1 LSTCDELRTT
11 NATLRKLDGKL
22 DRIHKVL
29 EKVSQHTSLRNRPLS
44 STYDYVD
51 TRICFGCGKPGHFA
65 RNCKAYKA
73 LVNQT
78 PRNATQ
84 PRKNNQTRFN
94 KKHTSKQ
101 STNNNFQSRCNP
113 SHNDGQQSRTGG
125 NNRPPLQNNRQ
136 FLDTSNRMTEQ
147 SSNPPQQSDF
157 RPQKPQTK
165 GSNSSQDSFQTKSPN
180 NVQRYSTPAEHANRD
195 FPPNSSSAER
205 DNAES
210 KRPASPSSKA
220 IAENAYAQHFGISP
234 DNSPSGSSE
243 DYFLAQEPPT
253 TAEKA

>member
-1 LSTCDELRTT
+1 MRSTIGKIRINCPHAMNYAQPTRRYANLTESSTAFTRFWKKSANIHPCEIGHYLQHTTMSIRAYALAVENQDTSHVTAKRTKLLSIRPRETQHNREKTINQDFTRNTHPKNQRTT
-11 NATLRKLDGKL
+11 
-22 DRIHKVL
+22 I
-29 EKVSQHTSLRNRPLS
+29 
-44 STYDYVD
+44 
-51 TRICFGCGKPGHFA
+51 F
-65 RNCKAYKA
+65 
-73 LVNQT
+73 
-78 PRNATQ
+78 
-84 PRKNNQTRFN
+84 NNDVT
-94 KKHTSKQ
+94 
-101 STNNNFQSRCNP
+101 P
-113 SHNDGQQSRTGG
+113 SHNDG
-125 NNRPPLQNNRQ
+125 
-136 FLDTSNRMTEQ
+136 
-147 SSNPPQQSDF
+147 NPPQQSDF

-220 IAENAYAQHFGISP
+220 MAENAYAQHFGISP

-243 DYFLAQEPPT
+243 DHFLAQEPPK